1 MDGNENLVVFQ
12 SQEHQDHLF
21 SNARNSP
28 HNFHVDTRRDFP
40 VFGTLMFHQFL
51 QLNVET
57 GCGPFL
63 PPDTDTHLVLVPGL
77 LSVVITQLSLITLPS
92 RQQVIQ
98 GSKFL
103 VTEGALDTFPD
114 DADEDK
120 LVI

>member
-1 MDGNENLVVFQ
+1 
-12 SQEHQDHLF
+12 
-21 SNARNSP
+21 
-28 HNFHVDTRRDFP
+28 
-40 VFGTLMFHQFL
+40 MFHQFL

-63 PPDTDTHLVLVPGL
+63 PPDTDTHLVLVPAL
-77 LSVVITQLSLITLPS
+77 LTLVVTQFSLFTLPS

-98 GSKFL
+98 GSELL
-103 VTEGALDTFPD
+103 VTEGALDAFPD